1 MQAMEKEQEAV
12 VVSSKAYGKK
22 GSKNESKR
30 MHQNDDLAQELFKA
44 AKSKM
49 WACNTYL
56 LMNN

>member
-1 MQAMEKEQEAV
+1 MQMQAMEKEQEAV

-49 WACNTYL
+49 
-56 LMNN
+56 